1 MKSATV
7 VTSSFKTCFDVI
19 VLSPDRAEDFK
30 RSIKEGILAS
40 LNGDV

>member
-1 MKSATV
+1 
-7 VTSSFKTCFDVI
+7 
-19 VLSPDRAEDFK
+19 LSPDRAEDFK